1 MIGGRYRLLERI
13 GAGGMG
19 EVWRAR
25 DTELERE
32 VALKL
37 LAMHHVADPVAI
49 ERFRREAIALAA
61 LQHPHVVGVY
71 DAGTSDDVAYLVMEL
86 LPGPSLATRLEREGP
101 LPQEEVRRL
110 GAQVAAGLAAAHA
123 AGIVHR
129 DIKPANVV
137 TDRTGAVKLVDFGIA
152 RDVVAPAEPLTQTN
166 TIVGSAPYVSPEQFE
181 GRPADARGDLYAL
194 GCLLTALLTGRPPYD
209 GQTPVA
215 LAHQHLTVT
224 LPPTAQRCPGTEPA
238 LAGLIDELLAKD
250 PDRRPSSAAA
260 VAARL
265 AAPATA
271 GPASGG
277 PAPAGPTGPAAGAT
291 APLEPVPPSTR
302 AEGVA
307 AATRAES
314 VRPATRAES
323 VAATRAL
330 PGPPGTAATVPPG
343 ASTGTGAAS
352 RAGRGRWPLVLAA
365 LVAVGA
371 LVALGLALRPDPDS
385 SAAPGSSTT
394 SSPAGTRTSSGAQT
408 SHASSPG
415 STPPAAS
422 SPAPATS
429 TPPTSTRPAT
439 AGSPVARMRT
449 IVDQAA
455 AAGQIDAG
463 TAAAL
468 LAKIDQLDR
477 PGKKP
482 GKKIEDLIEFVEKL
496 REKDRMP
503 RATATQLIAAAR
515 GLSAGDDG

>member
-71 DAGTSDDVAYLVMEL
+71 DAGTSDGLAYLVMEL

-110 GAQVAAGLAAAHA
+110 GAQIAAGLAAAHA

-181 GRPADARGDLYAL
+181 GRPADARSDLYAL

-224 LPPTAQRCPGTEPA
+224 LPPTAQRCPGTAPV

-277 PAPAGPTGPAAGAT
+277 TAPPGPPGPAAGAT
-291 APLEPVPPSTR
+291 APLDPATPSTR

-314 VRPATRAES
+314 VA
-323 VAATRAL
+323 AATRAL

-343 ASTGTGAAS
+343 APTGTGAH
-352 RAGRGRWPLVLAA
+352 RGRGRWPLVLAA

-408 SHASSPG
+408 SPATSPG
-415 STPPAAS
+415 STPATAS

-429 TPPTSTRPAT
+429 TPPTSTRAAT

-496 REKDRMP
+496 REKDRIP

-515 GLSAGDDG
+515 GLAAGDDG